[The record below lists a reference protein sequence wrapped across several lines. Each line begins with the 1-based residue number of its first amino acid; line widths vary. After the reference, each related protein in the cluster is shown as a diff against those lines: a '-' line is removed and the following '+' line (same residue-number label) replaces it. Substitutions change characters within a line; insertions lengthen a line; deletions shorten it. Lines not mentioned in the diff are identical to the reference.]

1 MSKINL
7 FGCFL
12 IGFSVT
18 FLSYQNYEMRK
29 ELNRYKSN
37 HVEALMDI
45 NMLTLMIHDFTE
57 VAPREMERIAKRVVR
72 DELDQLNKPEES
84 KE

>member
-29 ELNRYKSN
+29 ELYRYKSN